1 MKFYNLR
8 DTATGL
14 FWETISG
21 TWIEK
26 GSQPVEPTVYDQDD
40 VDWCEENPEALDANH
55 KFVEV

>member
-40 VDWCEENPEALDANH
+40 GEGEPDGGGAE
-55 KFVEV
+55 